1 MISNKSY
8 YPKNVYTHER
18 RKTIKFK
25 DGNPSNKSTRQMR
38 TQIDTTQRENKS
50 KQSTKMKI
58 KSGKRPD
65 AKRTQNNKMTKS
77 TITKKKT

>member
-1 MISNKSY
+1 
-8 YPKNVYTHER
+8 
-18 RKTIKFK
+18 
-25 DGNPSNKSTRQMR
+25 MR

-65 AKRTQNNKMTKS
+65 AKRTQNNKTTKS